1 MARRRRDVVLLASAT
16 TLPGI
21 EGGLRRAG
29 LLPRRVTVLRARARP
44 PSRWVRGTPSPR
56 QLEGIVITSRAAVTS
71 GLLPWLR
78 LHGLR
83 WRRELE
89 VWASG
94 PGTAALLR
102 RRGVRRVRVGPT
114 WGGAGIVRGLALRRS
129 RLLYLRSGRAGAEL
143 TRMLRDRGHT
153 VTERIVY
160 DVEVDGSAVA
170 RARTVILGAKALVA
184 TSPSAIE
191 ALHQGLSHATL
202 RRLVAS
208 VPLVVLGAR
217 SASAGRAAGFAR
229 VVTLVPSTPQRFARR
244 LVREVRD
251 VRG

>member
-1 MARRRRDVVLLASAT
+1 MARRRPRVVLLASAT

-21 EGGLRRAG
+21 EDALRRAG

-56 QLEGIVITSRAAVTS
+56 QLDGVVITSRAAVTA
-71 GLLPWLR
+71 GLLPWRR
-78 LHGLR
+78 LHGLS
-83 WRRELE
+83 WPGELD

-94 PGTAALLR
+94 PGTAELLR
-102 RRGVRRVRVGPT
+102 RRGVRPVRVGPT
-114 WGGAGIVRGLALRRS
+114 QGRASIVRGLASRRS
-129 RLLYLRSGRAGAEL
+129 RLLYLRSGRAGPEL
-143 TRMLRDRGHT
+143 ARDLRDRGHT

-170 RARTVILGAKALVA
+170 RARTAILGASALVA
-184 TSPSAIE
+184 TSPSAME
-191 ALHQGLSHATL
+191 AIRQGLSHAAL

-251 VRG
+251 VRT